1 MNKLSPFAPPY
12 TPAAV
17 VAQHHL
23 DLVSEEKRSLYMTFS
38 IGSPINVDEI
48 SNFFNSVYGHCVY
61 HVYVHDEEKK
71 DPRFGKVIFTT
82 MAMPK
87 YILRG
92 RDVFKVFI
100 NNKPVWL
107 KEYVAR
113 RLRRQLNYV

>member
-1 MNKLSPFAPPY
+1 MNKLSPFAPPF

-17 VAQHHL
+17 AQHDL

-38 IGSPINVDEI
+38 IGSPFCVDEI
-48 SNFFNSVYGHCVY
+48 SNFFNSVYGHCVDY
-61 HVYVHDEEKK
+61 VYVHDEKTK

-82 MAMPK
+82 TAMPK

-92 RDVFKVFI
+92 TDVFKVFI

-107 KEYVAR
+107 KKYVAR